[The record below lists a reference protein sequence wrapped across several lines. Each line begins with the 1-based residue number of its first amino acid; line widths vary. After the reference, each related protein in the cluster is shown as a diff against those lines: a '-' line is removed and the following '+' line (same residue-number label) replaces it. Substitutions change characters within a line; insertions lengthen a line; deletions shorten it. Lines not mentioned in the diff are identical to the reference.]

1 MKRARR
7 KNHGDDR
14 FAAVT
19 TPPLTGEAVIHI
31 HRALENWLH
40 LFEQQYC
47 TQIWRYYEDRQHHHY
62 TPPPQR
68 PDVDD
73 DEPF

>member
-1 MKRARR
+1 MKGTRR
-7 KNHGDDR
+7 KNQSDDR

-19 TPPLTGEAVIHI
+19 KPPLTDEAVIHI

-47 TQIWRYYEDRQHHHY
+47 TQIWRYYEQHQHHSGPSQ
-62 TPPPQR
+62 PPGM
-68 PDVDD
+68 D
-73 DEPF
+73 DEEPF